1 MVDAT
6 RTGAKAFQDLLRAV
20 AEKGDSDIA
29 ARMDEAESGTDVRDY
44 AALAA
49 MVLQS
54 IEDNL
59 HHTSPAHC
67 EGFLRALTSLLRT
80 TP

>member
-29 ARMDEAESGTDVRDY
+29 ARMNETETRV
-44 AALAA
+44 
-49 MVLQS
+49 
-54 IEDNL
+54 
-59 HHTSPAHC
+59 HFPAW
-67 EGFLRALTSLLRT
+67 
-80 TP
+80 